1 MEHDQFKDLF
11 PATSTHFSLY
21 VRGIVNTKQNPK
33 KSRKKDAIRCQCQH
47 HLTLKNPDGK
57 IQLMSLALLWH
68 TPETLRD
75 FCMVCPHCVST
86 EVSREREIGVLMQ
99 ACFIPQQDKTLRVQS
114 CLCAANCYSDV
125 PPLRLDIRPY
135 CRDIWQDIPLHT
147 TDSRSEEPWLLCHYH
162 KWIRIMGGVLGAW
175 LEHFHPHI
183 SMEEDLKRKLSCVK
197 HLILN
202 NATQTLEIFHFSS
215 RNVIWDHQVLTCF
228 PVMTVIWRWVWFS
241 PVF

>member
-1 MEHDQFKDLF
+1 MQLDASAITNTISPWRTLMQRSSWCPWLCSGTLLRHWGSSVWCAHK
-11 PATSTHFSLY
+11 SLS
-21 VRGIVNTKQNPK
+21 P
-33 KSRKKDAIRCQCQH
+33 
-47 HLTLKNPDGK
+47 
-57 IQLMSLALLWH
+57 
-68 TPETLRD
+68 
-75 FCMVCPHCVST
+75 CVST
-86 EVSREREIGVLMQ
+86 KVSRERAIGVLMQ
-99 ACFIPQQDKTLRVQS
+99 ACFIPQQHETLRVQS

-135 CRDIWQDIPLHT
+135 SRDIWQDIPLHT
-147 TDSRSEEPWLLCHYH
+147 TDSRSEEPSLLYHNH

-175 LEHFHPHI
+175 LERFHPHI

-215 RNVIWDHQVLTCF
+215 WNVIWDHQVLTCF